1 MLGDWVR
8 CHEFGIIPCMKAET
22 KVKRSVSMLAVAV
35 AIAMLAATGTLFAAS
50 VPTPRM
56 VPVDP
61 LLDEV
66 DAATGRMTFYSVG
79 ELGSAAED
87 FEVLVSVDGGSA
99 VRAALGSDRRATVSF
114 GAVAAGK
121 HEIEVSLAPKAGGE
135 EVCCSRYAIT
145 ARTKRAEA
153 AGRRLNNF
161 VTELVNAP
169 LVDGD
174 AVFDNPRDGWVFV
187 GFDRPYAAAKAY
199 LDSGV
204 EPVVVFRPDEPSE
217 TMRWLKEG
225 RHCIRVEG
233 AAEGGRLF
241 VRLVKPLKITAR
253 SFANE
258 NTDVRNP
265 PRGYG
270 FDFFRKCIFSSFNT
284 FTMGGNWRKD
294 SADGRMARGNA
305 ELEKRGKRAMAA
317 ADIRPSNL
325 ALRANLE
332 KMRGHLTGS
341 AAYRDGLPLEVD
353 EHKVNAP
360 AEEMDAFAEA
370 TWEMVAD
377 GKGRAMYADFCDLPG
392 EPLTNLQSQVS
403 ALSAVM
409 NTGGGH
415 GMLVPEMY
423 LGTKRTEA
431 DADAEESRVLAYV
444 ESVRAAMPS
453 GPAHIVHL
461 FGGWLTL
468 GAWSSDSSPEA
479 DIKVRYDRYLR
490 RLATD
495 PAFADVGGAGM
506 STLACDEEIARW
518 TARIFHHYC
527 IEGRT
532 DSLAEKM
539 GWCYRPEIVANGD
552 FMDGLAGWHV
562 DAAEG
567 GAITTERRV
576 GYGGKR
582 GQCRMARSD
591 TEIGEHFALFT
602 RSGKAPNRLSQTLRN
617 IVPGKAYKLVFCTA
631 DYDDVIAP
639 GTRTAERAFC
649 AEIEGGE
656 IVPEL
661 SWDTAEPDAKS
672 AAKARRAGQPPH
684 CVTVTRRIVFR
695 AMSSAPTLTFMDWAG
710 GAERGGASGGRQL
723 VNFVRVAPYY
733 GGF

>member
-1 MLGDWVR
+1 
-8 CHEFGIIPCMKAET
+8 MKTET
-22 KVKRSVSMLAVAV
+22 RIERGTCRIAAAV
-35 AIAMLAATGTLFAAS
+35 AIAVLSAAGTLWAAS
-50 VPTPRM
+50 LPTPRI

-79 ELGSAAED
+79 EIGSAAEG
-87 FEVLVSVDGGSA
+87 FEVSASIDGGAA

-121 HEIEVSLAPKAGGE
+121 HEIEISLAPKSGGAS
-135 EVCCSRYAIT
+135 VCRNRYAIT
-145 ARTKRAEA
+145 ARAKRTGAT
-153 AGRRLNNF
+153 GKRLNNF

-169 LVDGD
+169 LVDGET
-174 AVFDNPRDGWVFV
+174 VFYNPRDGWVFV
-187 GFDRPYAAAKAY
+187 GFDRPYAETKAY
-199 LDSGV
+199 LDSGE

-225 RHCIRVEG
+225 RHRLRVEG
-233 AAEGGRLF
+233 AAKGGRLF

-258 NTDVRNP
+258 KTDIRNP
-265 PRGYG
+265 PQGYG
-270 FDFFRKCIFSSFNT
+270 FDFFRKWIFASFNT

-294 SADGRMARGNA
+294 SAEGRMAMGNE
-305 ELEKRGKRAMAA
+305 ELEKRGKRSMAA

-325 ALRANLE
+325 ELRASFE

-377 GKGRAMYADFCDLPG
+377 GKGRPIFADYCDLPG
-392 EPLTNLQSQVS
+392 QSLTNLQSQVS

-431 DADAEESRVLAYV
+431 DADAEEGRVLAYV
-444 ESVRAAMPS
+444 ESVRAAIPS
-453 GPAHIVHL
+453 GPAHIIHL
-461 FGGWLTL
+461 FGGWLML
-468 GAWSSDSSPEA
+468 GGWSSDSSPEA

-532 DSLAEKM
+532 DSLADEM
-539 GWCYRPEIVANGD
+539 GWRYRPEIVENGD
-552 FMDGLAGWHV
+552 FMDGLSGWRV
-562 DAAEG
+562 DASEG
-567 GAITTERRV
+567 GAIGTERRV
-576 GYGGKR
+576 GYGGKK

-617 IVPGKAYKLVFCTA
+617 IVPGKVYKLVFCTA
-631 DYDDVIAP
+631 DYDDVVAP
-639 GTRTAERAFC
+639 GTRTAERTFS
-649 AEIEGGE
+649 AEIEGGKV
-656 IVPEL
+656 IPEL
-661 SWDTAEPDAKS
+661 SWDSAVPDAK
-672 AAKARRAGQPPH
+672 AVAKACKAGQPLH
-684 CVTVTRRIVFR
+684 CITVTHRIVFR
-695 AMSSAPTLTFMDWAG
+695 ATSSAPALTFIDWAG
-710 GAERGGASGGRQL
+710 RTERGGAVGGRQML
-723 VNFVRVAPYY
+723 NFVRVAPYY
-733 GGF
+733 EL

>member
-1 MLGDWVR
+1 MAAAVR
-8 CHEFGIIPCMKAET
+8 WFAFI
-22 KVKRSVSMLAVAV
+22 SVLAMSSVA
-35 AIAMLAATGTLFAAS
+35 S
-50 VPTPRM
+50 PTPRL

-61 LLDEV
+61 LLDVV
-66 DAATGRMTFYSVG
+66 DAEIGRMTFYYVG
-79 ELGSAAED
+79 SLDGPAGTFAAEA
-87 FEVLVSVDGGSA
+87 SIDGVA
-99 VRAALGSDRRATVSF
+99 TVRAAISDDRHATIAF
-114 GAVAAGK
+114 GAIAEGR
-121 HEIEVSLAPKAGGE
+121 HEIDVALVPKSGGPD
-135 EVCCSRYAIT
+135 VCRHRYGIT
-145 ARTKRAEA
+145 ARKGRRAVV
-153 AGRRLNNF
+153 GRRLNNF

-187 GFDRPYAAAKAY
+187 GFDRPYAATKAY

-258 NTDVRNP
+258 KTDVRNP
-265 PRGYG
+265 PQGYG

-294 SADGRMARGNA
+294 SADGRVAKGNA

-325 ALRANLE
+325 ALRADLE

-353 EHKVNAP
+353 EQKVNAP
-360 AEEMDAFAEA
+360 AKEMDAFAEA

-377 GKGRAMYADFCDLPG
+377 GKGRAMFADFCDLPG
-392 EPLTNLQSQVS
+392 ESLTNLQSQVS
-403 ALSAVM
+403 TLSAVM

-415 GMLVPEMY
+415 GMIVPEMY

-431 DADAEESRVLAYV
+431 DASAEEGRVLAYV
-444 ESVRAAMPS
+444 ESVRAAIPS

-468 GAWSSDSSPEA
+468 GGWSSDSSPEA
-479 DIKVRYDRYLR
+479 DVKVRYDRYMR
-490 RLATD
+490 MLATD
-495 PAFADVGGAGM
+495 PSFVDVGGAGM

-532 DSLAEKM
+532 DSLAEKL
-539 GWCYRPEIVANGD
+539 GYRYRPETVENGD
-552 FMDGLAGWHV
+552 FMDGLAGWRV
-562 DAAEG
+562 AAADG
-567 GAITTERRV
+567 GAITTERRI
-576 GYGGKR
+576 GYGGKK

-602 RSGKAPNRLSQTLRN
+602 RSEKGPNRLSQTLRN
-617 IVPGKAYKLVFCTA
+617 IAKGKTYKLEFCTA
-631 DYDDVIAP
+631 DYDDVLAP
-639 GTRTAERAFC
+639 GTRTPEETFCVEIDGGDVAAEF
-649 AEIEGGE
+649 
-656 IVPEL
+656 
-661 SWDTAEPDAKS
+661 SWNTVVPDAK
-672 AAKARRAGQPPH
+672 AARKAKKSGLPPH
-684 CVTVTRRIVFR
+684 CVTVTHRIVFK
-695 AMSSAPTLTFMDWAG
+695 AMSSSPTLTFMDWKSPA
-710 GAERGGASGGRQL
+710 ARGGAAGGRQL
-723 VNFVRVAPYY
+723 LNFVRVAPYY
-733 GGF
+733 DGDGCNGEI